1 MLCLLLIAIFKL
13 IVHSKLLKTNQYII
27 VTEIFSSQ
35 NCIYYCTT
43 TLNGNEKKL
52 KIKKNIPFNTNDWKI
67 YNLIRIKLETVN
79 RSSSN
84 HIDLNLHSNNI
95 AIEQLL
101 EVNDLGNFDLEAYG
115 RMSRDL
121 NTEETAHKRVKRDMN
136 LPTNDDTKII
146 FNTGEV
152 LKTDENPK
160 TLGEPRVLEY
170 NTGEILKTE
179 EDQKTL
185 ERPNI
190 IGYLNTD
197 EIYQPTVL
205 NPKPNEHQETA
216 ELAQIKVANKQT
228 SEGKLHE
235 EMMQTNF
242 EPEDNMQGSVME
254 IVAKIL
260 EELKG
265 DGKQLEKIND
275 PSTLTDPE
283 MQMNQA
289 ALSET
294 ATSNKRIDEPNIT
307 IDTAATNPIPDSAAD
322 PIMETLN
329 SIAALLDMDTDAN
342 NNDTATAEARQRGTR
357 QLHQFFNGRS
367 RFQIQNVPGTH
378 YRSID
383 GVAYQQQPQQPS
395 FNFGAYNPYLSPP
408 TTSANYNQLSPGY
421 QVYPA
426 AVQQQRPQSF
436 GGQKQKFT
444 YTAAL
449 NPPPPPSPTRIEDD
463 FRPMAAN
470 YYQTTSTL
478 RPSTLSA
485 RRPNLFNN
493 PELIPYIL
501 QSLREYQE
509 QRKKMQQENF
519 QYFHLDNQPGS
530 ESETTGTL
538 PHVSTTVAQTPYFQS
553 TKRPT
558 KVTPNSHYAQ
568 FSTVGGFYNNK
579 HSSPQQDDV
588 NDFKSTAKYPS
599 KLVSQYSIIDNY
611 IPTTTESNYF
621 NYNILGNQKIKG
633 YFSTSK
639 PAVYESSYQA
649 GTALRY
655 TTPSPPTSNINII
668 SAPNLA
674 PFHTPT
680 TTKLPKYNTFS
691 KYPEGLTFSNN
702 SSQFPESYQVFSKVR
717 TTTISP
723 KLKTVRPTTSS
734 FSNAN
739 APQPSRKPNLALQ
752 FNVPEFVASLQSSD
766 LTNMNPQVVNMI
778 KYFKQLNTPV
788 STRKPV
794 AANVPISQVK
804 RPIEQYEEQIEA
816 TTEQNRQRPT
826 VETTKRPT
834 KGYEDFLKSI
844 PNQAHKFNL
853 HSVQQVKPFTS
864 TSTSAP
870 DYYDEYEEEE
880 EPIGTDTDDDI
891 MPPSQMPPYMPMSET
906 MAPPRPQ
913 FMPPVVTTTISPHLK
928 PSFQTGY
935 IEATTTR
942 RPFGDTQFQQ
952 FYQTGNKQ
960 NNQIPSFINFPSD
973 IFQEIKQRLPPKP
986 QWGSTAPNLT
996 HSNNNKIHL
1005 TTAKTTTT
1013 PTPRTTTIKTTT
1025 TTTTTTTTQRARY
1038 TVRPNRHRGQN
1049 KWQSNSNA
1057 NKELNNIEPNSN
1069 NDINKSN
1076 KTDFGAQNF
1085 RKRPAATPASSA
1097 LGSLQLNVN
1106 MQLDTADGGQRY
1118 TCWRSA
1124 RDVYVF
1130 LQFVVFASSA
1140 LVACEILLLRVWGHS
1155 NTATARRVDKSSA

>member
-1 MLCLLLIAIFKL
+1 
-13 IVHSKLLKTNQYII
+13 
-27 VTEIFSSQ
+27 
-35 NCIYYCTT
+35 
-43 TLNGNEKKL
+43 
-52 KIKKNIPFNTNDWKI
+52 
-67 YNLIRIKLETVN
+67 
-79 RSSSN
+79 
-84 HIDLNLHSNNI
+84 
-95 AIEQLL
+95 
-101 EVNDLGNFDLEAYG
+101 
-115 RMSRDL
+115 MSRDL
-121 NTEETAHKRVKRDMN
+121 NSKETAHKRVKRDLN
-136 LPTNDDTKII
+136 PPSNDDTKIV
-146 FNTGEV
+146 FNTGEI
-152 LKTDENPK
+152 LKTDEQPK

-179 EDQKTL
+179 ENLKTL
-185 ERPNI
+185 EKPNVV
-190 IGYLNTD
+190 GYLNTD
-197 EIYQPTVL
+197 EILPETVL
-205 NPKPNEHQETA
+205 NPQLNEHGEMA
-216 ELAQIKVANKQT
+216 EHAQIEAANKQV
-228 SEGKLHE
+228 SEENVHE
-235 EMMQTNF
+235 EFMQANL
-242 EPEDNMQGSVME
+242 EPEDNMPDSVME

-265 DGKQLEKIND
+265 GGGQVEKTIDSSN
-275 PSTLTDPE
+275 TAA
-283 MQMNQA
+283 QMDEANGVRAEA
-289 ALSET
+289 AI
-294 ATSNKRIDEPNIT
+294 SNKRIDEPYIAM
-307 IDTAATNPIPDSAAD
+307 DTAATNPIPDTAAD

-329 SIAALLDMDTDAN
+329 SIAELLDMDYDSDI
-342 NNDTATAEARQRGTR
+342 NDTATAEARQRGTR
-357 QLHQFFNGRS
+357 QLRQFFNGRS

-383 GVAYQQQPQQPS
+383 GVAYQPQPQQSS
-395 FNFGAYNPYLSPP
+395 FNFGSYNPYLSPS

-421 QVYPA
+421 QVYP
-426 AVQQQRPQSF
+426 QQHRPQIF

-449 NPPPPPSPTRIEDD
+449 NPPPPPTRIEDD

-470 YYQTTSTL
+470 YYHTTSTL

-530 ESETTGTL
+530 ESETTGAL

-553 TKRPT
+553 TRAPS

-579 HSSPQQDDV
+579 HSSSQQEDV
-588 NDFKSTAKYPS
+588 NDFKSTAKYPT

-621 NYNILGNQKIKG
+621 NYNIVGNQKIKG

-639 PAVYESSYQA
+639 PAIYESSFQS
-649 GTALRY
+649 GTAPRY
-655 TTPSPPTSNINII
+655 TTPSPPTSNIDIV

-674 PFHTPT
+674 NFHTST
-680 TTKLPKYNTFS
+680 TTNLPKYNTFS
-691 KYPEGLTFSNN
+691 KYPESLTFANN

-717 TTTISP
+717 TTTIVP
-723 KLKTVRPTTSS
+723 RVKTVRPTTSTI
-734 FSNAN
+734 SNAN
-739 APQPSRKPNLALQ
+739 APQPSRKPTLSLQ

-766 LTNMNPQVVNMI
+766 LANMNPQVVNMI
-778 KYFKQLNTPV
+778 KYFKQLNAPV
-788 STRKPV
+788 STRRPAV
-794 AANVPISQVK
+794 ANVPTSQAK

-826 VETTKRPT
+826 VATTKRPT

-853 HSVQQVKPFTS
+853 HSVQQAKPFTS
-864 TSTSAP
+864 TSTYAP

-913 FMPPVVTTTISPHLK
+913 FWPPAATTTVSPHLK

-952 FYQTGNKQ
+952 FYQTANKQANKQ

-986 QWGSTAPNLT
+986 QLGSTAPTLT
-996 HSNNNKIHL
+996 HNNNNNIHL
-1005 TTAKTTTT
+1005 TTTKPTTT
-1013 PTPRTTTIKTTT
+1013 PTPRTTTSSTTT
-1025 TTTTTTTTQRARY
+1025 AMTTTTTQRTRY
-1038 TVRPNRHRGQN
+1038 TVRPNRHRGQS

-1069 NDINKSN
+1069 NDINKNNN

-1106 MQLDTADGGQRY
+1106 MHLNMADGGQRY
-1118 TCWRSA
+1118 TC
-1124 RDVYVF
+1124 
-1130 LQFVVFASSA
+1130 
-1140 LVACEILLLRVWGHS
+1140 
-1155 NTATARRVDKSSA
+1155 